1 MSDYKNER
9 EEEEQ
14 PAAKEEDLMTEK
26 PADKEKEELIK
37 VNNSNL
43 VELKNACDDYI
54 QKYFTTKAEFI
65 QNHKHTDF
73 KLIIGYL
80 SCAFALC
87 GGYYGQ
93 VTPFNESKEVTL
105 ICVVVYFIL
114 NLILV
119 IYTFIFEKDTV
130 FLGEKNTPDIKER
143 LTIHTNTKKYSD
155 IYNITFEFH
164 GSNSSSKII
173 NSKHKISKS
182 FGNWFDVNGLMS
194 TEIFERELA
203 NGLEAVRGG
212 KLHIQ

>member
-1 MSDYKNER
+1 MSDPKNER

-80 SCAFALC
+80 SCAFALF

-93 VTPFNESKEVTL
+93 ITPFNESKKVTL
-105 ICVVVYFIL
+105 IY
-114 NLILV
+114 
-119 IYTFIFEKDTV
+119 TV

-173 NSKHKISKS
+173 NSNHKISKS

-203 NGLEAVRGG
+203 NGLEAVRSG